1 MAGIV
6 TRPLEGIRVLDLTI
20 ALAGPYASLLFGGMG
35 AEVIRIEAP
44 GEGEVGRTN
53 PPFVGPDGVHFGAKG
68 AADVSLTTL
77 NRGRN
82 KKSITLDLKSR
93 RGHELFMQ
101 LVKQA
106 DVVLENM
113 SEGTA
118 AKLKIDYESVSR
130 VNPRIVYGSIKAF
143 GEPSPYPEL
152 KGMDIIVQAMSGIM
166 EVTGARDGPPMRWGL
181 PMGDLLAPLYCTNG
195 ILAALIHRGR
205 TGEGQ
210 EVKVSM
216 LDCLASLVAEEHF
229 DVFEEAGFAQ
239 RTGNFLDRITPFG
252 VYETSDG
259 HVAIAAFT
267 PAWFEGLLDVIGQ
280 PQLARDPRYSTRGPR
295 TKHAAELN
303 ATIEEWTRTQ
313 PSATVLRELLEKRGI
328 PSARVRKPSEVL
340 RDPTLHA
347 SGAVTRLSHPNFGD
361 KPGPFGMGL
370 PIQFSKTKSQF
381 DQPAADLGSSNDEV
395 LRGLLGLDDE
405 QLRQLRLDKV
415 I

>member
-1 MAGIV
+1 MAGAM

-20 ALAGPYASLLFGGMG
+20 ALAGPYASLMLGGMG

-53 PPFVGPDGVHFGAKG
+53 PPFVGPNGVHFGAKG
-68 AADVSLTTL
+68 SDDVSLTTL

-82 KKSITLDLKSR
+82 KKSITLDLKSP

-101 LVKQA
+101 LVAQA

-113 SEGTA
+113 SEGTT
-118 AKLKIDYESVSR
+118 AKLKVDYESVSR
-130 VNPRIVYGSIKAF
+130 ANPRIVYGSIKAF
-143 GEPSPYPEL
+143 GEPSPYPDL

-166 EVTGARDGPPMRWGL
+166 EVTGTRDGPPMRWGL
-181 PMGDLLAPLYCTNG
+181 PMGDLLAPLYCVNG
-195 ILAALIHRGR
+195 ILSALIHRGR

-229 DVFEEAGFAQ
+229 DVFEQAGFAQ

-252 VYETSDG
+252 VYETRDG

-267 PAWFEGLLDVIGQ
+267 PAWFAGLLDMIGQ
-280 PQLARDPRYSTRGPR
+280 SQLANDPRFATRGPR

-303 ATIEEWTRTQ
+303 AVIEEWTRGQ
-313 PSATVLRELLEKRGI
+313 SSATVLRELLDKRGI

-340 RDPTLHA
+340 SDPSLHA
-347 SGAVTRLSHPNFGD
+347 SGAVTRLSHPNLGD
-361 KPGPFGMGL
+361 GAAPYGMGL

-381 DQPAADLGSSNDEV
+381 DQPAAELGSSNEEV
-395 LRGLLGLDDE
+395 FTRLLGLRPEDL
-405 QLRQLRLDKV
+405 QKLRADKV